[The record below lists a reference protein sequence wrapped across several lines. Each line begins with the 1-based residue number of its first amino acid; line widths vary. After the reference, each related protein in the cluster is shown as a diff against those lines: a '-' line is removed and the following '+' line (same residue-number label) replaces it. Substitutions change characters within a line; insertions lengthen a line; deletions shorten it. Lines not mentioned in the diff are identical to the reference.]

1 MLVGDVAPSYPPRPN
16 RPMSP
21 LLRIFPA
28 YAAGYF
34 LSYLLRNA
42 NAVMA
47 PELTRELGLS
57 SAELGL
63 LTSAYLLAFGAFQL
77 PLGILLDRY
86 GPRRIDAG
94 LLLVSAAGSILFGL
108 GEGLP
113 QLALARA
120 AIGLGASAGLMAAF
134 KAFSLWFPVERLPSL
149 NAAVMVAGS
158 LGALSATTPLSIA
171 APVLGWR
178 GVFLVL
184 GGLSLATA
192 VGIFTTPE
200 REMVRTGETL
210 GQQLVALRGVVR
222 SRVFWRYAPPT
233 TLFIGGFLAL
243 QGLWAVPWLM
253 HAGGHTRDE
262 AAFHLLL
269 TTTAMAIGFLLVALF
284 IGALQR
290 RGVRPEQV
298 LVAGMAAGLLAT
310 LGMVLGVGPSHVLW
324 FLLGLSFSVV
334 NLVYALLASRF
345 APELAG
351 RASTA
356 LNLGTFTG
364 AFLVQWGYGVVLD
377 ALTAR
382 GWMLADAHR
391 AVLGALLLLQAAS
404 LAWFLRGGRTRDAV
418 GRAAGGASPRR

>member
-1 MLVGDVAPSYPPRPN
+1 MLVAARTPSYRPG
-16 RPMSP
+16 PTPVMSL

-42 NAVMA
+42 NAVLA

-57 SAELGL
+57 SAQLGL

-86 GPRRIDAG
+86 GPRRVDAA
-94 LLLVSAAGSILFGL
+94 LLLVSAAGSALFGL
-108 GEGLP
+108 GDGLP
-113 QLALARA
+113 QLVLARA
-120 AIGLGASAGLMAAF
+120 AIGLGASASLMSAF
-134 KAFSLWFPVERLPSL
+134 KAFTLWFPVERQTSL
-149 NAAVMVAGS
+149 NAAVMVMGS
-158 LGALSATTPLSIA
+158 LGALSATTPLSMA
-171 APVLGWR
+171 APLLGWR
-178 GVFLVL
+178 GVFLAL

-192 VGIFTTPE
+192 VAILATPE
-200 REMVRTGETL
+200 RERARSSETL
-210 GQQLVALRGVVR
+210 GHQLVALRGVVG

-233 TLFIGGFLAL
+233 ALFIGGFLAL

-253 HAGGHTRDE
+253 QAGGRTREE

-269 TTTAMAIGFLLVALF
+269 TTTAMALGFLLVALF

-298 LVAGMAAGLLAT
+298 LVAGMAVGLVVM
-310 LGMVLGVGPSHVLW
+310 LGMVLGVGPSHLLW
-324 FLLGLSFSVV
+324 FMLGLSFSVA
-334 NLVYALLASRF
+334 NLVYALLTSRF
-345 APELAG
+345 PPELAG

-356 LNLGTFTG
+356 LNLGTFSG
-364 AFLVQWGYGVVLD
+364 AFLVQWGYGVALD

-382 GWMLADAHR
+382 GWTTADAHR
-391 AVLGALLLLQAAS
+391 AVLGALLVLQAAS
-404 LAWFLRGGRTRDAV
+404 FAWFLRGGRERGAV
-418 GRAAGGASPRR
+418 SRAAG

>member
-1 MLVGDVAPSYPPRPN
+1 MTL
-16 RPMSP
+16 

-42 NAVMA
+42 NAVIA
-47 PELTRELGLS
+47 PELMRELGLS
-57 SAELGL
+57 PAQLGL
-63 LTSAYLLAFGAFQL
+63 LTSAYLLGFGAFQL

-86 GPRRIDAG
+86 GPRRVNAG
-94 LLLVSAAGSILFGL
+94 LLLVSAAGSALFGL
-108 GEGLP
+108 GHGLP

-120 AIGLGASAGLMAAF
+120 AIGLGASASLMAAF
-134 KAFSLWFPVERLPSL
+134 KTFSLWFPVERLPSL

-158 LGALSATTPLSIA
+158 LGALAATTPLSIA
-171 APVLGWR
+171 APLLGWR

-192 VGIFTTPE
+192 VGILTTPE
-200 REMVRTGETL
+200 RATIRTGETL
-210 GQQLVALRGVVR
+210 GQQLVALRGLVR
-222 SRVFWRYAPPT
+222 SRVFWRYAPPAA
-233 TLFIGGFLAL
+233 LFIGGFLAL

-253 HAGGHTRDE
+253 HVGGHSRDG

-269 TTTAMAIGFLLVALF
+269 TTTAMALGFLLVALF

-290 RGVRPEQV
+290 RGVRVEQV
-298 LVAGMAAGLLAT
+298 LVAGMGAGLLGT
-310 LGMVLGVGPSHVLW
+310 LGMVLGVGASHALW
-324 FLLGLSFSVV
+324 FLSGFSFALV

-345 APELAG
+345 PPELAG

-364 AFLVQWGYGVVLD
+364 AFLVQWGYGVALD
-377 ALTAR
+377 GLTGR
-382 GWMLADAHR
+382 GWTPADAHR
-391 AVLGALLLLQAAS
+391 AVLGGLLLLQAAS
-404 LAWFLRGGRTRDAV
+404 FAWFLRGGRERGAV
-418 GRAAGGASPRR
+418 SRAAG